1 MFLEDSN
8 WYVRI
13 YYT

>member
-8 WYVRI
+8 WYVPT